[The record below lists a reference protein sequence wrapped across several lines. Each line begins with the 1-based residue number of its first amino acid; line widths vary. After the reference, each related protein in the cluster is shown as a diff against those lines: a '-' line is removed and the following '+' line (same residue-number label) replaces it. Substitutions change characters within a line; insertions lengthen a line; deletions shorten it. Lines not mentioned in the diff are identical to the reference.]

1 MPPLLDSDVT
11 EASPRPL
18 VDSDANSSIGYGNGC
33 NSDGDSVI
41 SAIGAGDIPASEALG
56 AANGADGGE
65 VAIAEHGVQIYV
77 DRDATVGQLKAKL
90 AAAQSLLQPT
100 RPLPPRFWNDKEFA
114 MGLPPVAFH
123 CSNDYTRIMLTKE
136 VRAALKE
143 CSDSPPTLW
152 CGVVV
157 RPAEAPERI
166 LA

>member
-1 MPPLLDSDVT
+1 MDRGAALCSAGPGSLEAGRDRADSGSSASGLSDVAHAGST
-11 EASPRPL
+11 ASSEPDTGAVLHVSQVSGRF
-18 VDSDANSSIGYGNGC
+18 
-33 NSDGDSVI
+33 GDVE
-41 SAIGAGDIPASEALG
+41 G
-56 AANGADGGE
+56 
-65 VAIAEHGVQIYV
+65 GVQIHV